1 MPDPRDIMGELAAD
15 DAYRGEYPDW
25 PASTSYPPDRV
36 DAGNEQLGAISNTL
50 RRYMIGPADFVR
62 SIPRGMAGGFAD
74 AATALG
80 SATAHEMGQPEVAAG
95 MPTGEQGRDLIEQN
109 VTGPL
114 HHPETNWGRYG
125 ESFGQVIGNPSNSIG
140 PPVKT
145 ALFNLASG
153 VGGEGMGQLY
163 EGTPYEKAARFAG
176 SISPMIAER
185 ASAMSRALPQGSVGA
200 FGGKIVQ
207 PSAMGALAEPQ
218 GIRAYH
224 SSPHDFERFDASRI
238 GTGEGAQKYGY
249 GLYFAENPEVSGRG
263 GQYWRQFLSGM
274 DPAENEAARRLQ
286 GAGWDR
292 STALTAAQRA
302 ESYWGKK
309 FSEASAYGVPSD
321 LKEYG
326 RMRDLARAEAEL
338 LRGDKPV
345 GPRTY
350 EVNINARPEQML
362 DWDKPLA
369 QQPVKDAVLGLH
381 SGVREDMTGQQ
392 ARDFLLARS
401 WTNHAWNKYGRAP
414 FANDAELSRVLA
426 DRGIPGIRYLDQGS
440 RGGSHTPTYNH
451 VIFPGHE
458 HLVDII
464 KKYGIAGA
472 APAGLGALAS
482 QEQYE
487 Q

>member
-1 MPDPRDIMGELAAD
+1 MPAFLGNELFPNLSNPDTYATPSACVLKKTVKARCRPPIRWRWEPAAD
-15 DAYRGEYPDW
+15 
-25 PASTSYPPDRV
+25 
-36 DAGNEQLGAISNTL
+36 ISNTL
-50 RRYMIGPADFVR
+50 NYAIPFQEPPSERRPLRPVSKAIFAVAAAKTADRVALAQAER
-62 SIPRGMAGGFAD
+62 MAGTGATTD
-74 AATALG
+74 A
-80 SATAHEMGQPEVAAG
+80 
-95 MPTGEQGRDLIEQN
+95 I
-109 VTGPL
+109 
-114 HHPETNWGRYG
+114 
-125 ESFGQVIGNPSNSIG
+125 
-140 PPVKT
+140 
-145 ALFNLASG
+145 
-153 VGGEGMGQLY
+153 
-163 EGTPYEKAARFAG
+163 
-176 SISPMIAER
+176 
-185 ASAMSRALPQGSVGA
+185 
-200 FGGKIVQ
+200 
-207 PSAMGALAEPQ
+207 ALAEPQ

-292 STALTAAQRA
+292 STALTAAQTA

-309 FSEASAYGVPSD
+309 FTGASAYGVPSD

-401 WTNHAWNKYGRAP
+401 WTNYAWNKYGRAP

-440 RGGSHTPTYNH
+440 RSGSLNPTYNH